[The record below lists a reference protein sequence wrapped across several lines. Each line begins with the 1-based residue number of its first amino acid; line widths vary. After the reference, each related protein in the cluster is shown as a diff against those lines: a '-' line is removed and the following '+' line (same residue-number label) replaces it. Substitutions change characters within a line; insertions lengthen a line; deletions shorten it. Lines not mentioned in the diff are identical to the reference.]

1 MKCQKREVINLNK
14 MKSNNNALNIHVR
27 NVLFLTIPIKDY
39 KDLFNDNKTDMF
51 IVIYINGYS
60 TLRC

>member
-1 MKCQKREVINLNK
+1 